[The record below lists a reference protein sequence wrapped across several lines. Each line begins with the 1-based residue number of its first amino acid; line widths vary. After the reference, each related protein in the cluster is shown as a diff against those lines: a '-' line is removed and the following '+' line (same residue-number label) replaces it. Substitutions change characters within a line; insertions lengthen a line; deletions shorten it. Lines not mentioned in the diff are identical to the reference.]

1 MAGKMT
7 KDDLPEV
14 LGVTDIKEFL
24 GIGIN
29 QAYELV
35 NSGQFHV
42 VRIGRVIRV
51 SKKVFLDW
59 LEGNGTQE
67 EKII

>member
-1 MAGKMT
+1 MGAFS

-14 LGVTDIKEFL
+14 LEVQHIQKYL
-24 GIGIN
+24 NIGRV

-42 VRIGRVIRV
+42 VRVGRVIKI
-51 SKKVFLDW
+51 SKKVFFNW
-59 LEGNGTQE
+59 LEGNADPKQE
-67 EKII
+67 

>member
-1 MAGKMT
+1 MAVKMT
-7 KDDLPEV
+7 KDELPEV
-14 LGVTDIKEFL
+14 MGVNDIKEFL

-51 SKKVFLDW
+51 SKKVFFDW
-59 LEGNGTQE
+59 LEGEGLQE
-67 EKII
+67 DKVI